1 MDAGGEWAR
10 VRMAEGLRPRLP
22 VDYVRM
28 ADRDVAAVH
37 DEVVKRLRRKQ
48 YKDGWKIQFK
58 IRVMPDIW
66 TVLQPEFVA
75 AGASMTH
82 EGDKVVVE
90 FFQQSVC
97 LVSFFKNVLSIVAQN
112 MS

>member
-1 MDAGGEWAR
+1 MMRSSRDYGGSNT
-10 VRMAEGLRPRLP
+10 RMAGR
-22 VDYVRM
+22 YSS
-28 ADRDVAAVH
+28 
-37 DEVVKRLRRKQ
+37 KS
-48 YKDGWKIQFK
+48 
-58 IRVMPDIW
+58 VMPEIW

-75 AGASMTH
+75 AGASVTH

-97 LVSFFKNVLSIVAQN
+97 LVCFLKNVLSIVAQN